1 MLLYMLTS
9 HHWVLSAGLVE
20 TSRPLALAMAMPPPS
35 PASVSVFT
43 VIEGEVF
50 RIIDGV
56 VGAEA
61 MLLWN

>member
-1 MLLYMLTS
+1 M
-9 HHWVLSAGLVE
+9 HGLSGGR
-20 TSRPLALAMAMPPPS
+20 RPAPL
-35 PASVSVFT
+35 SVFT